1 MVLLPDGGFG
11 LCILVGEEGLEA
23 WAEVDVPTPEAAPQ
37 GLGILVVV
45 SPELAGLAREFL
57 FCHNVSF
64 VISFANIRKN
74 TLGCFAKW

>member
-11 LCILVGEEGLEA
+11 LWILVGEEGLEA
-23 WAEVDVPTPEAAPQ
+23 RAEVDVPTPEAAPQ

-45 SPELAGLAREFL
+45 SPELAGLARVFL

-64 VISFANIRKN
+64 VISFTNISKN
-74 TLGCFAKW
+74 D